1 MVISGAVLLAVVEPA
16 RREHAAACERVR
28 QVRAWAEEH
37 TRYLDELRRA
47 REALDRNDPCAW
59 EAVGR
64 NQGLGRTDEIR
75 LLESGRSPR

>member
-1 MVISGAVLLAVVEPA
+1 MVVSGAVLVAVVEPA

-47 REALDRNDPCAW
+47 REALDRNDPFIW

-75 LLESGRSPR
+75 LRGVPKHPR